1 MRNRIHELFDNKQ
14 EPILSVYF
22 TAGYPAVED
31 TLTLL
36 GYLEEAGVDM
46 VEIGFPFSDPL
57 ADGPVI
63 QQSSQQAIANGM
75 TLPLLLEQLQLL
87 RRHSQLPVVL
97 MGYLNPV
104 LQLGEVQF
112 LERCAA
118 VGVDG
123 LIIPDMPLTYYET
136 HWMQHCRRLGLSNIM
151 LVTPLSSPERI
162 RQLDEASDGFL
173 YLVSSNSTTGKTLDV
188 DAQRDYFAGVA
199 SLSLRNPCL
208 VGFGIHDRPSFEA
221 AARHSRGAIIG
232 SAFLQ
237 HVKTQGLSQASVGR
251 FVEQLR
257 PLPASAGA

>member
-1 MRNRIHELFDNKQ
+1 MRNRIHELFDNKK

-22 TAGYPAVED
+22 TAGYPALDD
-31 TLTLL
+31 TLRLL
-36 GYLEEAGVDM
+36 RYLEEAGVDM

-57 ADGPVI
+57 ADGPII

-87 RRHSQLPVVL
+87 RQHSQLPVVL

-104 LQLGEVQF
+104 LQLGEAHF

-123 LIIPDMPLTYYET
+123 LIVPDMPLTYYET
-136 HWMQHCRRLGLSNIM
+136 HWMQHCRRLRLSNIM
-151 LVTPLSSPERI
+151 LVTPLSAPERI

-173 YLVSSNSTTGKTLDV
+173 YLVSSNSTTGKPLAV
-188 DAQRDYFAGVA
+188 DSQQEYFARVA

-208 VGFGIHDRPSFEA
+208 VGFGIHDKLSYEA

-237 HVKTQGLSQASVGR
+237 YLKTHGLSRESVYR

-257 PLPASAGA
+257 PLPAKAGG